1 MTTFAELFD
10 RTADA
15 RASAPGRVNL
25 MGDHTDY
32 NAGLVLPAAIP
43 QRTEV
48 EIARRDDR
56 RVRLWS
62 DQFPTDGLVQYEL
75 GSETPGLGWADYV
88 AGVTQQLAKAGLVR
102 GFDARLTSA
111 VPLGSGLS
119 SSASLEIA
127 VSRAIRDIH
136 ALAIDDVA
144 LARSAQR
151 AEVEFVGAPV
161 GFMDQMACSI
171 AEERSALFLDTRDVH
186 YERVPLP
193 DTLAVV
199 VIHSGLSHRN
209 VGGGYAERRQQCE
222 AAAAR
227 LGVSSLR
234 ELTDADMAR
243 VEQLPEPLSRRVRH
257 VITENDRVLA
267 TVAALRAGDLQAAGR
282 LFDQSHAS
290 LRDDYNVSVPEVDR
304 LVELAR
310 CGRGSYGARM
320 TGGGFGGSIVALA
333 SPETAARLAH
343 ETAVVYEQSTG
354 VRARVIVP
362 A

>member
-1 MTTFAELFD
+1 MTTFAELFG
-10 RTADA
+10 RPAAA

-43 QRTEV
+43 QRTQI
-48 EIARRDDR
+48 EIAARADR
-56 RVRLWS
+56 TVRLWS
-62 DQFPTDGLVQYEL
+62 DQFRSEGIVHYEL
-75 GSETPGLGWADYV
+75 GAETPGKGWVDYV
-88 AGVTQQLAKAGLVR
+88 AGVTQQLAGAGLVR
-102 GFDARLTSA
+102 GFDARIASS

-127 VSRAIRDIH
+127 MSRAIRDVH
-136 ALAIDDVA
+136 KLSIDDVT

-161 GFMDQMACSI
+161 GFMDQMACSM
-171 AEERSALFLDTRDVH
+171 ADERSALFLDTRDLR

-193 DTLAVV
+193 DAVALV

-209 VGGGYAERRQQCE
+209 VGGGYAERRRQCDE
-222 AAAAR
+222 AAAR

-234 ELTDADMAR
+234 ELDHGDMAR
-243 VEQLPEPLSRRVRH
+243 VESLPGPLDRRVRH
-257 VITENDRVLA
+257 VITENARVVA
-267 TVAALRAGDLQAAGR
+267 TVAALRAGDPAQAGR
-282 LFDQSHAS
+282 LFNQSHAS
-290 LRDDYNVSVPEVDR
+290 LRDDYDVSIPEVDR
-304 LVELAR
+304 LVEMATR
-310 CGRGSYGARM
+310 GRGAYGARM

-333 SPETAARLAH
+333 APDAAAHIARETAAA
-343 ETAVVYEQSTG
+343 YEQSTG

>member
-1 MTTFAELFD
+1 VTTFDELFD
-10 RTADA
+10 RRADA

-48 EIARRDDR
+48 EIAGRDDR
-56 RVRLWS
+56 VVRLWS
-62 DQFPTDGLVQYEL
+62 DQFAADGIVQYEL
-75 GSETPGLGWADYV
+75 GSETPGRGWADYV

-127 VSRAIRDIH
+127 ISRAIREVH
-136 ALAIDDVA
+136 GLTIDDVA

-193 DTLAVV
+193 DAVALV

-227 LGVSSLR
+227 LGVSTLR
-234 ELTDADMAR
+234 ELTEADMAR
-243 VEQLPEPLSRRVRH
+243 VQQLPDPLSRRVRH
-257 VITENDRVLA
+257 VITENARVLA
-267 TVAALRAGDLQAAGR
+267 TVAALRAGDLVKAGR
-282 LFDQSHAS
+282 LFDDSHAS
-290 LRDDYNVSVPEVDR
+290 LRDDYNVSIPEVDR
-304 LVELAR
+304 LVDLASR
-310 CGRGSYGARM
+310 GRGSYGARM

-333 SPETAARLAH
+333 ARDAAARLAN
-343 ETAVVYEQSTG
+343 ETALAYEQATG
-354 VRARVIVP
+354 VPARVIVP